1 MADMLNTQEPRRL
14 GLLTIPGVVVSL
26 LPSLACALC
35 WPAYAALISSLG
47 LGFLASSA
55 YLLPLT
61 GALLAVAVVGLG
73 LQIKS
78 KGYGPFII
86 GLVSVATILPGK
98 FLIGSNVMT
107 YTGVALLVIASAWSL
122 AQTTVIC
129 KLSSVAQELP
139 DSATFT
145 FIKSAAIRKDLLS
158 SIRN

>member
-47 LGFLASSA
+47 LGFLASST
-55 YLLPLT
+55 YLFPLT

-78 KGYGPFII
+78 KGYGPFVL
-86 GLVSVATILPGK
+86 GLLSVPVILAGK
-98 FLIGSNVMT
+98 FLIWSNVMT
-107 YTGVALLVIASAWSL
+107 YSGVAVLVARSA
-122 AQTTVIC
+122 
-129 KLSSVAQELP
+129 
-139 DSATFT
+139 
-145 FIKSAAIRKDLLS
+145 
-158 SIRN
+158 

>member
-1 MADMLNTQEPRRL
+1 MADMLNTQEPRKV

-107 YTGVALLVIASAWSL
+107 YTGVALLVIASAWCL
-122 AQTTVIC
+122 APRR
-129 KLSSVAQELP
+129 SA
-139 DSATFT
+139 DSASCSTCAP
-145 FIKSAAIRKDLLS
+145 SGEGS
-158 SIRN
+158 HQSV